1 MAVIVVVDDDPTIQ
15 MIAAELLRDGN
26 HAVVAAA
33 DGDEALRV
41 LAAMP
46 ADLVVMDMLMPN
58 KDGLETIIEARKLY
72 PDLRILAIS
81 SGGRV
86 GVGDLLRMARL
97 FGADETYVKPL
108 RLDTFA
114 ATIERMLAEPR
125 SGMDIMV
132 AEAPGRG

>member
-1 MAVIVVVDDDPTIQ
+1 MAVVVVVDDDPTIR
-15 MIAAELLRDGN
+15 MIAAELLREGE
-26 HAVVAAA
+26 HEVVAAA

-41 LAAMP
+41 LAGMKV
-46 ADLVVMDMLMPN
+46 DLVVMDMLMPN
-58 KDGLETIIEARKLY
+58 KDGLETIIEARGLY

-108 RLDTFA
+108 RMDTFG
-114 ATIERMLAEPR
+114 ATVDRLLAEARPTV
-125 SGMDIMV
+125 DILV
-132 AEAPGRG
+132 AEAR

>member
-15 MIAAELLRDGN
+15 MIAAELLREGN

-41 LAAMP
+41 LAAMKV
-46 ADLVVMDMLMPN
+46 DLVVMDMLMPN
-58 KDGLETIIEARKLY
+58 KDGLETIIEARNLY

-97 FGADETYVKPL
+97 FGADDTYVKPL
-108 RLDTFA
+108 RLETFA
-114 ATIERMLAEPR
+114 ATIDRMLAEAQPAV
-125 SGMDIMV
+125 DIMI
-132 AEAPGRG
+132 AEAG